1 MQLGSLRRK
10 LGPITPL
17 AVFAI
22 ITVSML
28 ATIRAGL
35 AVWQWDRMTAVED
48 TWRLFTIGLQLD
60 FQLVAYLLIF
70 PAVLYLFTASRS
82 ILGRGAALLTR
93 VWLTLATV
101 LIVFMETATPSF
113 IVEYGIRPNRLFLEY
128 LIYPREVFS
137 MLWAQYKPQLFIA
150 SALVPL
156 AAWGAWVLFGWSL
169 RRRTDWSMMRRLII
183 FPLLVALLVL
193 GARSSLGHRPANI
206 STAAFSSDP
215 LVNDLALNSTYSVMY
230 AAYRMKDEKE
240 AGKFYGRMAEE
251 EIVLRVRQAM
261 DAPESAFTDPD
272 RPTLHHQTASQKNEH
287 PYNLVIVLEESMGAQ
302 FVETL
307 GGRPLTP
314 RLVQLSSEGLW
325 FENLYAT
332 GTRSVRGIEAVTT
345 GFLPTPGRSVVKLS
359 SFGKPFFNLAG
370 YLKGYGYQSVFVYG
384 GESHF
389 DNMRGFFLSNGF
401 DRIIDEQDFTEWEF
415 KGTWGVSD
423 EDLFVKANQE
433 FEAYGDQP
441 FMGLIFT
448 SSYHS
453 PFEFP
458 EGRLTPDELSDNPEH
473 NAIRYADY
481 ALGRFFDLARR
492 SSYWNR
498 TIFLVVA
505 DHDSR
510 VRGANLV
517 PIRHFN
523 IPGLIIGPG
532 ISPANYTNVASQI
545 DLPPTLLS
553 LMGISGDHPMLGR
566 DLTLPP
572 RPDGGRAIMQYANNQ
587 AYRIG
592 DQVIIL
598 QPEQPPAQYT
608 YRNLALVDKKA
619 SRTRNW
625 PQTPWRM
632 PCGRPWP
639 TANSIIHYPDLSPR
653 SDAGRTS
660 TKRFCV

>member
-1 MQLGSLRRK
+1 MIQLKKMRDG
-10 LGPITPL
+10 LGPIAPL
-17 AVFAI
+17 AAFALVTV
-22 ITVSML
+22 ITL
-28 ATIRAGL
+28 ALVRTGL
-35 AVWQWDRMTAVED
+35 AAWQLERVTAVEQP
-48 TWRLFTIGLQLD
+48 WRLFTIGLQLD
-60 FQLVAYLLIF
+60 LQLVAYFLVL
-70 PAVLYLFTASRS
+70 PAVLFVFTTRTS
-82 ILGRGAALLTR
+82 IVGRGAALLTR
-93 VWLTLATV
+93 VWLTLAMV
-101 LIVFMETATPSF
+101 FVVFMETATPSF
-113 IVEYGIRPNRLFLEY
+113 LVEYGIRPNRLFLEY

-137 MLWAQYKPQLFIA
+137 MLWAQYKPQLFLAGI
-150 SALVPL
+150 LVPL
-156 AAWGAWVLFGWSL
+156 AAWGAWVVFGWSL
-169 RRRTDWSMMRRLII
+169 RRRTGWSLVRCLLV
-183 FPLLVALLVL
+183 FPLLAALLVL

-240 AGKFYGRMAEE
+240 AGKFYGRMDEE
-251 EIVLRVRQAM
+251 EIVRRVRQAM
-261 DAPESAFTDPD
+261 DAPESAFTNPD
-272 RPTLHHQTASQKNEH
+272 LPTLHQQTASRQIDR

-302 FVETL
+302 YVETL
-307 GGRPLTP
+307 GGIPLTP
-314 RLVQLSSEGLW
+314 RLVKLSAEGMW

-370 YLKGYGYQSVFVYG
+370 YLKDFNYQSVFVYG

-389 DNMRGFFLSNGF
+389 DNMRGFFLKNGF
-401 DRIIDEQDFTEWEF
+401 DRVIDEKDYDQWEF

-423 EDLFVKANQE
+423 EDLFVRANRE

-458 EGRLTPDELSDNPEH
+458 EGRLTPAELSDNPEH
-473 NAIRYADY
+473 NAIRYADF
-481 ALGRFFDLARR
+481 ALGRFFELARR

-517 PIRHFN
+517 PIRHFH
-523 IPGLIIGPG
+523 IPGLVIGPG
-532 ISPANYTNVASQI
+532 ISPTQYTNVASQI

-553 LMGISGDHPMLGR
+553 LMGISGQHPMVGR

-572 RPDGGRAIMQYANNQ
+572 RLDGGRAIMQYANNQ
-587 AYRIG
+587 AYRLG
-592 DQVIIL
+592 DQVIVL
-598 QPEQPPAQYT
+598 QPKQSPAQYT
-608 YRNLALVDKKA
+608 YRNQELVDKKA
-619 SRTRNW
+619 APDPELAADALAHALWPSLAYRNQYYTL
-625 PQTPWRM
+625 P
-632 PCGRPWP
+632 
-639 TANSIIHYPDLSPR
+639 
-653 SDAGRTS
+653 
-660 TKRFCV
+660 

>member
-1 MQLGSLRRK
+1 MHLKSWQKQLGPLC
-10 LGPITPL
+10 PL
-17 AVFAI
+17 ATFATGI
-22 ITVSML
+22 IVML
-28 ATIRAGL
+28 ALVRTGL
-35 AVWQWDRMTAVED
+35 GAWQWDRIIAVEHP
-48 TWRLFTIGLQLD
+48 WRLFTIGLQLD
-60 FQLVAYLLIF
+60 LQLVAYLLIL
-70 PAVLYLFTASRS
+70 PAVLYLFTPSKS
-82 ILGRGAALLTR
+82 IVGRGAALLTR
-93 VWLTLATV
+93 GWLTLAVV
-101 LIVFMETATPSF
+101 LVVFMETATPSF
-113 IVEYGIRPNRLFLEY
+113 IEEYGIRPNRLFLEY

-150 SALVPL
+150 SILVPL
-156 AAWGAWVLFGWSL
+156 AAWGAWALFGWSL
-169 RRRTDWSMMRRLII
+169 RHRTNWSLMRRIVV
-183 FPLLVALLVL
+183 FPLLAALIVL
-193 GARSSLGHRPANI
+193 GSRSSLGHRPANL

-215 LVNDLALNSTYSVMY
+215 LVNDLAVNSTYSVMY

-261 DAPESAFTDPD
+261 DAPVTAFKNND
-272 RPTLHHQTASQKNEH
+272 RPTLHHQTARQQKKP

-370 YLKGYGYQSVFVYG
+370 YLKSYGYQSVFVYG

-389 DNMRGFFLSNGF
+389 DNMRGFFLNNGF
-401 DRIIDEQDFTEWEF
+401 DRIIDEKDYTQWEF

-458 EGRLTPDELSDNPEH
+458 EGRLTPEEMSDNPEH

-553 LMGISGDHPMLGR
+553 LMGISGEHPMVGR

-598 QPEQPPAQYT
+598 QPEKPPAQYI
-608 YRNLALVDKKA
+608 YRNLELVDKKTSPDPELA
-619 SRTRNW
+619 ANALAHALW
-625 PQTPWRM
+625 PSLAFRKSYHTLP
-632 PCGRPWP
+632 
-639 TANSIIHYPDLSPR
+639 
-653 SDAGRTS
+653 
-660 TKRFCV
+660 